1 MIEYSDKYLK
11 TSGILWQYYRD
22 EPNHRLR
29 DCESFTSKTK
39 IKGYTPADE
48 NKKGVEIIVPLQ
60 NLSNFWRTLDMLLFN
75 YEVNLILTWVI
86 TCVNTNFT
94 DVGTSAMN

>member
-1 MIEYSDKYLK
+1 M
-11 TSGILWQYYRD
+11 
-22 EPNHRLR
+22 P
-29 DCESFTSKTK
+29 
-39 IKGYTPADE
+39 
-48 NKKGVEIIVPLQ
+48 
-60 NLSNFWRTLDMLLFN
+60 LFN